1 MVNANLQ
8 STSAL
13 RKKNLYGE
21 AMSRSYKGMKKKKTY
36 YSKGVKESRKSP
48 NQPGLMNYTSKGGNR
63 AY

>member
-1 MVNANLQ
+1 MPNANLQ

-21 AMSRSYKGMKKKKTY
+21 AMSRSYKGMKKKKKTY
-36 YSKGVKESRKSP
+36 YDRGVRESRKSP
-48 NQPGLMNYTSKGGNR
+48 NQPGNMNYTSKG